1 MFNSVKVR
9 ATTPTDSHMLTIQLY
24 ICSNKASFPK
34 RAEKKDCG
42 GVWGEARESGEKLL
56 KTQYLDHS
64 HYNRNFLTCQTGNL
78 LEVYAIG
85 QLTVNIH

>member
-9 ATTPTDSHMLTIQLY
+9 ATTPTNSHMLTIQLY
-24 ICSNKASFPK
+24 ICSNKGSFPK
-34 RAEKKDCG
+34 RAEKKIAEG
-42 GVWGEARESGEKLL
+42 ESGEKLL
-56 KTQYLDHS
+56 KTQYFDHS

-85 QLTVNIH
+85 QLMVNIH